1 VKIEVQDEDDKSD
14 DDVSVNSG
22 PSCSME
28 SFESEEILNTPDHIK
43 KHCPNID
50 NLKKSQ
56 FHAANLGLK
65 DS

>member
-1 VKIEVQDEDDKSD
+1 
-14 DDVSVNSG
+14 
-22 PSCSME
+22 ME
-28 SFESEEILNTPDHIK
+28 SFESEEILDTPDHIK

-56 FHAANLGLK
+56 FYAANLGLK